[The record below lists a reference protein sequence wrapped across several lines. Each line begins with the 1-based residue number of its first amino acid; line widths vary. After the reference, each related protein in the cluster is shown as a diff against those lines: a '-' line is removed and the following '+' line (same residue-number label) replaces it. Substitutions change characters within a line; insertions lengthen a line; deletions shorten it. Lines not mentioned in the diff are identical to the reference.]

1 VEDTSVLEVSDL
13 GISIESAGHSQ
24 GLAAVGCDFDI
35 LSDLEVTTLHV
46 DVELLVSGKT
56 VGVSVFTGL
65 ELHGE
70 DSHTNEV

>member
-1 VEDTSVLEVSDL
+1 
-13 GISIESAGHSQ
+13 
-24 GLAAVGCDFDI
+24 
-35 LSDLEVTTLHV
+35 LHV
-46 DVELLVSGKT
+46 YVELLVSGKT